1 MVVKTFALVKKMS
14 DGRQKSERRTTL
26 IKFKATLLPPSI
38 TLIKNNFDSTGTGCG
53 LFPESKA
60 KKKFVKSFGDSTT
73 VLNSKVVT
81 IMHIGCKR
89 LLFFLSLSQK
99 KKKNKYYIEEE
110 NNIVAAL
117 SLLL

>member
-81 IMHIGCKR
+81 IMHIGCKW
-89 LLFFLSLSQK
+89 LLFSVEGEFNPGLFNPKLPPQTFQPQTFQP
-99 KKKNKYYIEEE
+99 
-110 NNIVAAL
+110 
-117 SLLL
+117 